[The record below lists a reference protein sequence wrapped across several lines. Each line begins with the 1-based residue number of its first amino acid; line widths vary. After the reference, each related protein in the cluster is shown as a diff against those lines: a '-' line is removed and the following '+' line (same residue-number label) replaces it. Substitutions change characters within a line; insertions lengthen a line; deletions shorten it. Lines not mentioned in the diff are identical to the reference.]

1 MTPRRGCGNVLVVS
15 WKVVGRGTLI
25 LSVGVGVPAPHH
37 WIPSQK
43 DSTTSPFASVSGQVT
58 VIDKGDK
65 RAKDVGDAVVWLEPL
80 GSSLERL
87 RTDTVNVVMSKKEF
101 RPHVVVVTVGS
112 SVAFPN
118 QDPFN
123 HNVFSRSEIAVFDL
137 GRYGRGGVRSVDFSR
152 AGFARVFCNVHARMS
167 AIVVV
172 RDSPYFARPTGDGSF
187 SIPAVPP
194 GEYVVH
200 AWHERAKAFRPR
212 RIQVTD
218 RGADAVSVELD
229 ARDYEFVQHVNKY
242 GQPYSRARRGRRY

>member
-1 MTPRRGCGNVLVVS
+1 ML
-15 WKVVGRGTLI
+15 
-25 LSVGVGVPAPHH
+25 
-37 WIPSQK
+37 
-43 DSTTSPFASVSGQVT
+43 
-58 VIDKGDK
+58 DKGNK
-65 RAKDVGDAVVWLEPL
+65 LAKDVGDAVVWLDPVRSSPEPL
-80 GSSLERL
+80 
-87 RTDTVNVVMSKKEF
+87 RTETVNVVMSKKEF

-137 GRYGRGGVRSVDFSR
+137 GRYGRGAVESTDFPR
-152 AGFARVFCNVHARMS
+152 AGLARVFCNVHARMS

-172 RDSPYFARPTGDGSF
+172 RDSPYYARPTGDGSF

-194 GEYVVH
+194 GEYVLD
-200 AWHERAKAFRPR
+200 AWHERAKPFEPR
-212 RIQVTD
+212 RIQVAA
-218 RGADAVSVELD
+218 RGADAVLVELD